1 MPVIRTP
8 KDGEEPDEEGLFR
21 PDQMR
26 RERAGAATSLP
37 SRSVRRVELV
47 CRNVQ
52 GRPALLG
59 AVIPRN
65 APLEALRLSTRR
77 SSTPLSSEVTIE
89 CPCGTRHL
97 LHGPSLVAA
106 VRDAPRPVKGR
117 VPSIDVSG
125 VSSDQ
130 GD

>member
-1 MPVIRTP
+1 MAVIRTP
-8 KDGEEPDEEGLFR
+8 KDGEEPDESGMFR

-37 SRSVRRVELV
+37 ARTARRAELV
-47 CRNVQ
+47 CRRVQ

-59 AVIPRN
+59 AVVPKD
-65 APLEALRLSTRR
+65 APLEVLRLSTRR
-77 SSTPLSSEVTIE
+77 SSTPLGSEVTIE
-89 CPCGTRHL
+89 CPCGIRHL

-106 VRDAPRPVKGR
+106 VRDAPRPTKGR